1 VSIVLALLSM
11 FFFFFFFSLSLSLID
26 IGDDL
31 RLNHFEERRDDTDQP
46 INTKDGEN

>member
-1 VSIVLALLSM
+1 MSIVLALLSM
-11 FFFFFFFSLSLSLID
+11 FFFSLSLSLID

>member
-11 FFFFFFFSLSLSLID
+11 FFFFFSLSLSLID

>member
-11 FFFFFFFSLSLSLID
+11 FFFFSLSLSLID